1 MWVTEPVDS
10 RVLSNWVSIL
20 VQRRRKEMGASLV
33 GSQQGVCP
41 LEPYGQI
48 HRNHHPRGSLLTV
61 TRVVRTQKGGSQ
73 SRLVTC
79 DDGRLYVLKMH
90 PNPQGPN
97 VLANE
102 ALGSILLR
110 GLGLCAP
117 PWKQVTINLKTLR
130 LFPDLSMYTADG
142 GPTFPA
148 CGVHFG
154 SEYLGGP
161 LYRLFD
167 FMPRSH
173 LHKLRNASQLLP
185 MYLFDIWASHQDTR
199 QCVYTRLREAD
210 LYDTFFIDNGHL
222 FGGPTWQGV
231 AGPARTIPSD
241 ILEPI
246 TVGDP
251 RIEQCLKL
259 FEKHIPQLLHRAV
272 AAVPPEWYRDDIYA
286 LYARL
291 MWRLEFLRLLVAGDI
306 LGKAHRMG
314 SIPLVRMGRAFNR

>member
-1 MWVTEPVDS
+1 M
-10 RVLSNWVSIL
+10 SI
-20 VQRRRKEMGASLV
+20 SLV
-33 GSQQGVCP
+33 DPQQAISL
-41 LEPYGQI
+41 LEHSAII
-48 HRNHHPRGSLLTV
+48 HRHHHSQESLLTV
-61 TRVVRTQKGGSQ
+61 TCVVRTQKGGSQ

-79 DDGRLYVLKMH
+79 DDGKLYVLKMH

-110 GLGLCAP
+110 GLGFCAP
-117 PWKQVTINLKTLR
+117 RWKRVTINLKTLR
-130 LFPDLSMYTADG
+130 LFPDLSMCTADG
-142 GPTFPA
+142 GTAFPA

-161 LYRLFD
+161 RYRLFD
-167 FMPRSH
+167 FMSRSQ
-173 LHKLRNASQLLP
+173 LHKVRNASQLLP

-199 QCVYTRLREAD
+199 QCVYTRLGEAN

-222 FGGPTWQGV
+222 FGGPAWQGV
-231 AGPARTIPSD
+231 AGPARTLPSD
-241 ILEPI
+241 ISEPI

-251 RIEQCLKL
+251 RVEQCLKL
-259 FEKHIPQLLHRAV
+259 FEEHIPQLLHRAV
-272 AAVPPEWYRDDIYA
+272 AVIPPEWYKDDIYA

-306 LGKAHRMG
+306 LGKGSRMG
-314 SIPLVRMGRAFNR
+314 SIP